1 MLYSTSTRG
10 FYPEEIQYQNP
21 PADLIEVTDDDY
33 KAAMTLAIGETL
45 DVVNGKLVIVSSPLP
60 SPDQLEVQF
69 TAAIQHRLDDF
80 ARTRNYDSILS
91 ACTYATST
99 VPKFK
104 AEGQA
109 CVNLRDTTW
118 AAAYAVL
125 TDVQESKR
133 PMPSGIADIEADLPT
148 LVWPA

>member
-80 ARTRNYDSILS
+80 ALHLCHQHS
-91 ACTYATST
+91 AKIQSRRAGMRKPARYNMGSGLCRVDRCAGKQATH
-99 VPKFK
+99 
-104 AEGQA
+104 
-109 CVNLRDTTW
+109 
-118 AAAYAVL
+118 AV
-125 TDVQESKR
+125 R
-133 PMPSGIADIEADLPT
+133 YRRHRG
-148 LVWPA
+148 